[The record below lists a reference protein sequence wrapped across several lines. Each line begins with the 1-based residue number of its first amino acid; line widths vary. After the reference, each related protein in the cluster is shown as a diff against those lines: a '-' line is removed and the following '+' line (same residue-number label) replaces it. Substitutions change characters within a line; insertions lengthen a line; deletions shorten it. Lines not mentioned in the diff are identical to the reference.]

1 MSRPVYPPSAAGELA
16 DLRRRIAALERA
28 PRLPYASIDSGALV
42 AGDPAGDSTSLSLDG
57 LTRTVIDPES
67 GEQMLTS
74 LGPSGAD
81 VLTVT
86 DPTNRTTAQLDGAT
100 GQLTVQ
106 AMDVA
111 GELTVSGEALGT
123 LFGARGRGLIA
134 YGDVGSNGPEA
145 TGECGWFETTVQMQA
160 GRMYLILSSDIY
172 TLLSDI
178 SATWSVLLRTTFDG
192 STPTITSQQIAA
204 VRGRHWPEEAVPAV
218 LSRLHRADRTET
230 WRILLC
236 YRPLGVPA
244 GTTIK
249 GRATGIALRA
259 AVMVYDIGPIIAETN
274 QLNSGGSTTIVGGTA
289 TTPTGTKQQYKYEY
303 PMTWLASFRGDGSLR
318 TDTTDG
324 LQGYSKF
331 ASGNGNQ
338 MAWIGGYMRDSNGDG
353 TLDRTP
359 FVDMGS
365 NDGKTTVDKVEAYLY
380 YNQWYFDSGGTSV
393 IGVHKAANKPSAH
406 DGSLDNVDE
415 KRVSGWPKPGGKW
428 VEIPSV
434 HWQAWHTGDVR
445 GIVIGPGPT
454 NEGEFYGRINGAEGT
469 SASKPS
475 GTPAV
480 RITYTR

>member
-1 MSRPVYPPSAAGELA
+1 M
-16 DLRRRIAALERA
+16 
-28 PRLPYASIDSGALV
+28 
-42 AGDPAGDSTSLSLDG
+42 
-57 LTRTVIDPES
+57 TRTVTDPES

-74 LGPSGAD
+74 LGQTGAD

-86 DPTNRTTAQLDGAT
+86 DPANRTTAQLDGAT

-111 GELTVSGEALGT
+111 GELTVSGEALGS
-123 LFGARGRGLIA
+123 LFGARGRGLVA
-134 YGDVGSNGPEA
+134 YGDVGSSGPEA
-145 TGECGWFETTVQMQA
+145 TGEVGWFETVAQMQA
-160 GRMYLILSSDIY
+160 GRMYLILTSNIY
-172 TLLSDI
+172 TTLSDL

-192 STPTITSQQIAA
+192 STPTISSQAIAA
-204 VRGRHWPEEAVPAV
+204 SRGRNLPEERVPAV
-218 LSRLHRADRTET
+218 LSKLHRADKTET

-236 YRPLGVPA
+236 TRPLGGPT

-249 GRATGIALRA
+249 GFATGIALCA
-259 AVMVYDIGPIIAETN
+259 AVMVYDMGPKIAETS
-274 QLNSGGSTTIVGGTA
+274 QLNSGGSTTIVAGTA
-289 TTPTGTKQQYKYEY
+289 TTPSGTKQQYTDVVYH
-303 PMTWLASFRGDGSLR
+303 MTWLASFRDDGSVR

-324 LQGYSKF
+324 VQGYTKYSP
-331 ASGNGNQ
+331 GNGNQ
-338 MAWIGGYMRDSNGDG
+338 KAWIGGFMRDSNGDG

-365 NDGKTTVDKVEAYLY
+365 GDGKTTVDKVETYLY
-380 YNQWYFDSGGTSV
+380 YNHWAFSAGGTSV
-393 IGVHKAANKPSAH
+393 IGVHKSVNEPGAY
-406 DGSLDNVDE
+406 DGSLDNTDE
-415 KRVSGWPKPGGKW
+415 KRVTGWPNPGGKW

-434 HWQAWHTGDVR
+434 HWQGFHTGDVR

-454 NEGEFYGRINGAEGT
+454 TGAEFYGRITGAEGT

>member
-74 LGPSGAD
+74 LGPAGAD

-111 GELTVSGEALGT
+111 GELTVSGEALGS

-134 YGDVGSNGPEA
+134 YGDVGSNGPTA
-145 TGECGWFETTVQMQA
+145 TGECGWFETVAQMQA
-160 GRMYLILSSDIY
+160 GRMYLILTSNIFVD
-172 TLLSDI
+172 LSDL
-178 SATWSVLLRTTFDG
+178 AAAWLTQLRFTADG
-192 STPTITSQQIAA
+192 STPTISSRSIASQ
-204 VRGRHWPEEAVPAV
+204 RGRNLPEGTVPGV
-218 LSRLHRADRTET
+218 LSKLHRADASET
-230 WRILLC
+230 WRLLLTF
-236 YRPLGVPA
+236 RPQGGAA
-244 GTTIK
+244 GTT
-249 GRATGIALRA
+249 ATGAATAIARRA
-259 AVMVYDIGPIIAETN
+259 AVMVLDIGPIIAETS
-274 QLNSGGSTTIVGGTA
+274 QLNSGGSTTITAGTA
-289 TTPTGTKQQYKYEY
+289 TTPTGTKQQYTHTY
-303 PMTWLASFRGDGSLR
+303 PMTWLASFRDDGSVR
-318 TDTTDG
+318 TDTTEG
-324 LQGYSKF
+324 HQGYYS
-331 ASGNGNQ
+331 SSNGNQ
-338 MAWIGGYMRDSNGDG
+338 LAWIGGFMRDSNGDG
-353 TLDRTP
+353 VLDRTP

-365 NDGKTTVDKVEAYLY
+365 GDGKTTVDKVEAYLY
-380 YNQWYFDSGGTSV
+380 YNHWYNSAGGTSV
-393 IGVHKAANKPSAH
+393 VGLHSAANKPGSY
-406 DGSLDNVDE
+406 DSSLDNVDE
-415 KRVSGWPKPGGKW
+415 KRVPEWPRPGGKW
-428 VEIPSV
+428 VELPSA
-434 HWQAWHTGDVR
+434 HWQPWHTGAER

-454 NEGEFYGRINGAEGT
+454 TSKEFYGRIDGAEGT
-469 SASKPS
+469 SASKPN

>member
-123 LFGARGRGLIA
+123 LFGARGRGLVA
-134 YGDVGSNGPEA
+134 YGDVGSSGPEA
-145 TGECGWFETTVQMQA
+145 TGEVGWFETVVQMHA
-160 GRMYLILSSDIY
+160 GRMYLILTSNIY
-172 TLLSDI
+172 TTLSDL

-192 STPTITSQQIAA
+192 STPTISSQAIAA
-204 VRGRHWPEEAVPAV
+204 ARGRNLPEERVPAV
-218 LSRLHRADRTET
+218 LSKLHRADKSET

-236 YRPLGVPA
+236 TRPLGGPA

-249 GRATGIALRA
+249 GFATGIALRA
-259 AVMVYDIGPIIAETN
+259 AVMVYDMGPRIAETS
-274 QLNSGGSTTIVGGTA
+274 QLNSGGSTTIVAGTA
-289 TTPTGTKQQYKYEY
+289 TTPTGTKQQYTYEY
-303 PMTWLASFRGDGSLR
+303 PMTWLASFREGGAIR

-324 LQGYSKF
+324 VQGYV
-331 ASGNGNQ
+331 SGTYGNQ
-338 MAWIGGYMRDSNGDG
+338 VAWVGGFMRDSNGDG

-359 FVDMGS
+359 FVDMGA

-380 YNQWYFDSGGTSV
+380 YNHWYNSAGGTSV
-393 IGVHKAANKPSAH
+393 IGVHKAVNKPGAY
-406 DGSLDNVDE
+406 DGSLDNTDE
-415 KRVSGWPKPGGKW
+415 KRVTGWPNPGGKW

-454 NEGEFYGRINGAEGT
+454 TGKEFYGRITGKEGT